1 MRCIHRVD
9 LREVLPMMN
18 RRQLVHAS
26 AVGAALLARIP
37 KVLAATYDWVIKGG
51 RVIDPSVDPDAVR
64 DVGRRRLPV
73 GRS

>member
-26 AVGAALLARIP
+26 AVGAALARIP